1 MFVNMVDLS
10 SSSPAIVFISS
21 GRYYNCI
28 EVISG
33 KALLLHHAGLLT
45 LIVIVGI
52 SGEVTEG
59 ATVHTRIVCAVADYH
74 LLALSHPLYS
84 VRPPPSLCFITGPMC
99 ACATDT
105 CSAQYVWTVSIVILA
120 YNDDDDDWGA

>member
-1 MFVNMVDLS
+1 MVDLSS

-45 LIVIVGI
+45 LIVIAGI
-52 SGEVTEG
+52 SRVVTEG

-74 LLALSHPLYS
+74 LLALSRIHCIQS
-84 VRPPPSLCFITGPMC
+84 DHHPPSAL
-99 ACATDT
+99 
-105 CSAQYVWTVSIVILA
+105 
-120 YNDDDDDWGA
+120 